1 MPGGL
6 EQRPAFGVPLTFD
19 GCWGRATSRRIASI
33 GMSGAYL
40 AADERAR
47 LAVAD
52 LIVAANDA
60 IRVRTLRWEDVHDE
74 VDAALLSRRWTGY
87 APSGM
92 RQLER
97 ARDDLEFANHARAEI
112 GRIAESARA
121 GSGLDADAAAA
132 EQRLAGRLVALAA
145 ECERRAV
152 TLRS

>member
-1 MPGGL
+1 VD
-6 EQRPAFGVPLTFD
+6 E
-19 GCWGRATSRRIASI
+19 
-33 GMSGAYL
+33 AYL

-47 LAVAD
+47 LAAAD

-60 IRVRTLRWEDVHDE
+60 IRVRTLRWGDAHDE

-97 ARDDLEFANHARAEI
+97 AHDDLEFANHARAEI
-112 GRIAESARA
+112 DRISESARA
-121 GSGLDADAAAA
+121 WSGLEAGTAPAAKQSV
-132 EQRLAGRLVALAA
+132 ERLVALAA

>member
-1 MPGGL
+1 MN
-6 EQRPAFGVPLTFD
+6 E
-19 GCWGRATSRRIASI
+19 
-33 GMSGAYL
+33 AYL

-60 IRVRTLRWEDVHDE
+60 IRVRTLRWEDAHDE

-92 RQLER
+92 RQLEQ
-97 ARDDLEFANHARAEI
+97 ARDDLEFANRARAEI
-112 GRIAESARA
+112 DRISESARA
-121 GSGLDADAAAA
+121 GSALDADTAAAGQPSV
-132 EQRLAGRLVALAA
+132 ERLVALAA

>member
-1 MPGGL
+1 
-6 EQRPAFGVPLTFD
+6 LTFG
-19 GCWGRATSRRIASI
+19 GCWSRDTSRPIAGI
-33 GMSGAYL
+33 GMNEAYL

-92 RQLER
+92 RQLEQ
-97 ARDDLEFANHARAEI
+97 ARDDLEFANRARAEI
-112 GRIAESARA
+112 VRISESARA
-121 GSGLDADAAAA
+121 GSGPDADS
-132 EQRLAGRLVALAA
+132 AGAQFVERLVALAA

-152 TLRS
+152 VLRS